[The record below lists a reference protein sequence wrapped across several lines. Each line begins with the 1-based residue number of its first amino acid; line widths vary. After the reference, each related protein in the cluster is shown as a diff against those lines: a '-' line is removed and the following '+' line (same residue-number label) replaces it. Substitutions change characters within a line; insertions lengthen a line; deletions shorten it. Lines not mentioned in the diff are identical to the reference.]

1 APAAHAAFEQW
12 RGCTD
17 RGAVFKQALET
28 IAQRAAGALSSAL
41 NIYYDEFSGPAPLP
55 GPTGESNTLRLRP
68 RGVVLCLGGGS
79 MDSYDRQIALALAA
93 GNAII
98 CTERMAQLLRIALE
112 PAGAP
117 GALATGFGGGADVPT
132 ALLADPLI
140 RAVIFDGD
148 AQTRREIAQCLAD
161 RAGAITPLLTSE
173 DAPWRF
179 AVERTL
185 TINTTAAGGDVRLL
199 SLGE

>member
-1 APAAHAAFEQW
+1 
-12 RGCTD
+12 
-17 RGAVFKQALET
+17 VFKQALDT

-41 NIYYDEFSGPAPLP
+41 NIYYDEFSGPVLLP

-68 RGVVLCLGGGS
+68 RGVVLCLGGGD

-98 CTERMAQLLRIALE
+98 CTDRMAQLLRIALE

-117 GALATGFGGGADVPT
+117 GALATGFGGGAEVPT
-132 ALLADPLI
+132 SLLADRLV
-140 RAVIFDGD
+140 RAVVFDGD
-148 AQTRREIAQCLAD
+148 ARARREILNCLAN
-161 RAGAITPLLTSE
+161 RAGAITPLLTSK
-173 DAPWRF
+173 DAPWRY